1 MQDNHTEVCGE
12 QCRWALG
19 RALAAELG
27 AQVGERDEADLE
39 ELTPG
44 FFCLGYAKCI
54 YLVSQET
61 PLLPSWLGALA

>member
-1 MQDNHTEVCGE
+1 MGPGESPCCGTGSTGE
-12 QCRWALG
+12 PSG
-19 RALAAELG
+19 V

-54 YLVSQET
+54 HLVSQET

>member
-1 MQDNHTEVCGE
+1 MWGAVEMGPGESPCCGTGSTGE
-12 QCRWALG
+12 PSG
-19 RALAAELG
+19 V

-39 ELTPG
+39 ELTPV

-54 YLVSQET
+54 HLVSQET